1 MSMRVHLTVAAIAL
15 AVPMA
20 LVAPGA
26 QAAEGKKVP
35 VPTVQTETVQKTKST
50 AVVPLTRNLRFAD
63 YPTADI
69 RTRDSKWT
77 GFQLRHPRGGRLYP
91 TVTRWAN
98 LVLAVMGEHR
108 IAARYLPG
116 ILAQIQQES
125 GGDPYATNR
134 WDSNAAAGTPSKG
147 LLQIIAP
154 TYRAYAKPGWRSTRY
169 QITPYLNIWAS
180 LNYVIDRYGKRKFK
194 LWNKG
199 QNQGY

>member
-1 MSMRVHLTVAAIAL
+1 MTVSLRMSAAALVLAAPVAL
-15 AVPMA
+15 APTLA
-20 LVAPGA
+20 HAAPA
-26 QAAEGKKVP
+26 TATAITAPAERQLSP
-35 VPTVQTETVQKTKST
+35 KSMNI
-50 AVVPLTRNLRFAD
+50 PFAD
-63 YPTADI
+63 YPKATF
-69 RTRDSKWT
+69 RTRDTPWT
-77 GFQLRHPRGGRLYP
+77 GFKLRHPDGGRFP
-91 TVTRWAN
+91 TQVTRWAN

-108 IAARYLPG
+108 IAAKYLPG

-125 GGDPYATNR
+125 SGDPYAVNR
-134 WDSNAAAGTPSKG
+134 WDSNAAAGMPSKG

-169 QITPYLNIWAS
+169 QMTPYLNIWAS

>member
-1 MSMRVHLTVAAIAL
+1 MTRSLRLTAAALVLAAPVAL
-15 AVPMA
+15 APS
-20 LVAPGA
+20 LA
-26 QAAEGKKVP
+26 QAAPAVTMERQLSP
-35 VPTVQTETVQKTKST
+35 QTK
-50 AVVPLTRNLRFAD
+50 NLSFSD
-63 YPTADI
+63 YPVADF
-69 RTRDSKWT
+69 RTRDSAWR
-77 GFQLRHPRGGRLYP
+77 GFRLRHPEGGRFP
-91 TVTRWAN
+91 TQVTRWAN